1 MGVVPGIRPFIAIK
15 GGFDNFSIS
24 EILWEAVR
32 ATDHFD
38 FFFPVSRLARGALA
52 RP

>member
-1 MGVVPGIRPFIAIK
+1 MGVASGIRPFIGIK

-24 EILWEAVR
+24 EILIEAFR
-32 ATDHFD
+32 ATDYFD
-38 FFFPVSRLARGALA
+38 FFFPVSRLAKGALA